1 MDWGGITYPFSKLRC
16 IKILVSLS
24 YNLFEND
31 KLILLIK
38 IMIFN
43 EDVFVTVSET
53 KDEEVATTIKQ
64 ASPPPTVEATQ

>member
-1 MDWGGITYPFSKLRC
+1 MSPNKKNGHLKRSK
-16 IKILVSLS
+16 I
-24 YNLFEND
+24 LFEND